1 MKNIA
6 RFGSFLSVGMAVVA
20 FAENRA
26 WAQANFVVNPGRAFE
41 ASFQGKESYQ
51 YQPFYSTNMADWLPA
66 GTSQV
71 STGGMQRVTFPMTS
85 PQAFFRVLE
94 SPPDLSRRIVGLTN
108 FFFDNAVYSAQG
120 GTITLSGFRVQSR
133 DYTLNDY
140 LRAYFAFDPAT
151 QTFSCTNL
159 QVFPDVGV
167 VCGQTPQ
174 YFIKDATNALSMT
187 NTTGGAVLTPDVSH
201 TISTTGQ
208 PLVFSLRT
216 AQEFTL
222 DMNPPSVNI
231 KVVLTDPNGVVLAND
246 TLQSGLNWY
255 LDGYG
260 GLTAGNYTLQ
270 LIPQGVTNTSV
281 TIRYHNANGKTLT
294 VLTNGMN
301 LSTSLAN
308 YSGEYSKF
316 AVTLMAGQTLQLNQP
331 GTGAELDVYNS
342 HGVKVYGRGGL
353 GALIFQAPASDT
365 YYIIYN
371 HSDIG
376 TTHNYSSTVS
386 ITSL

>member
-6 RFGSFLSVGMAVVA
+6 RFVSFLSVGLVVVA
-20 FAENRA
+20 FAEDRA
-26 WAQANFVVNPGRAFE
+26 SAQSNFVVNPGRAFE

-71 STGGMQRVTFPMTS
+71 STGGMQTVTFPMTS

-120 GTITLSGFRVQSR
+120 GAITLSGFRVQSR

-140 LRAYFAFDPAT
+140 LQAHFAFDPAT

-208 PLVFSLRT
+208 PLVFSLAT
-216 AQEFTL
+216 AQAFTL
-222 DMNPPSVNI
+222 QMNPPPVNI
-231 KVVLTDPNGVVLAND
+231 KLLLTDPNGVSLVND
-246 TLQSGLNWY
+246 TLQSGYTWY
-255 LDGYG
+255 EGRDG

-270 LIPQGVTNTSV
+270 LIPQGVTNASV
-281 TIRYHNANGKTLT
+281 TIKYHNANGKTLT
-294 VLTNGMN
+294 VLTNGMPF
-301 LSTSLAN
+301 STSLGVYAGD
-308 YSGEYSKF
+308 YAKF
-316 AVTLMAGQTLQLNQP
+316 AVTLIAGQTLQLNQP

-342 HGVKVYGRGGL
+342 RGVEVYARGGL
-353 GALIFQAPASDT
+353 GDLIFQAPASDT

-376 TTHNYSSTVS
+376 TAHNYSSTVS
-386 ITSL
+386 ITSP